1 MPKVANL
8 SIKAQSGSSGTHYAS
23 WDFYGFAVSA
33 DVEARNITAG
43 TLVTIVSGATYYN
56 GVHIPDW
63 VMSDKWYVYQIKG
76 DRAVINK
83 NSSGSH
89 EIMSPINVKNL
100 KKVGDDTPS
109 GGTNLSDTLDH
120 YEVTWYYDTG
130 DGIWFSGDSS
140 SVTVKN
146 ATYSAPSN
154 AIRIKVSVKPVSKT
168 HKVNDTDVSYWT
180 GSAVS
185 AVYAIAADPPEKTS
199 APSVSVEK
207 YKLTASIEN
216 ISDPR
221 TDKIKFEIYNGTKLY
236 NSGIVK
242 VLTCRATYTCNVE
255 AGGEY
260 RVRCASININNN
272 TNIYG
277 EWSEFSSSVSTI
289 PSTPSGITSCKAS
302 SKTSVHLEWAA
313 VSSATSYDIEYT
325 TKKEYFDGSDKTTT
339 ITGVEYTRYEK
350 TGLESGNEYF
360 FRVRATNDKGS
371 SAWSGIK
378 SVIIGTEPS
387 APTTW
392 ASTTTAITG
401 EALTLYWMHNSEDN
415 SSQTYAELE
424 LTING
429 TTKTYTIK
437 NTEDEDEKDK
447 TSSYAVNT
455 SQYAEGST
463 IQWRVRTAGVT
474 KTYGDWSIQ
483 RTIDIYAPATLTM
496 GITNSNEEAISSI
509 TSFPFYVSALAGPKT
524 QAPISYHLTITSDEI
539 YQTVDQVGN
548 VKMVNKG
555 EEVYSKYFDTSEAL
569 LVELSANS
577 VDLENGVSYTV
588 TCLVAMNSGLTAEA
602 SATITVN
609 WSETGYDL
617 DAEIGIDDNTYSAY
631 IRPYCYVNDHT
642 KATLAENVTLS
653 IYRREFDGTFVEI
666 ASGLENGRNIHV
678 TDPHPA
684 LDYARYRVVATE
696 NATGAVTYYD
706 PPGYPVQCKSIVIQW
721 SEAWSSFETSNGDA
735 MAEPAWA
742 GSMLILP
749 YNVDVSENNTPD
761 VEMFEYTGRSRP
773 VSYYGT
779 QLGSSATWNVDVP
792 KTDKETIYA
801 LRRLSIWMGDVYVR
815 EPSGSGYWA
824 HLTVSFS
831 QKHKTVVV
839 PVTLSITRVEGGM

>member
-1 MPKVANL
+1 MPNVSKLA
-8 SIKAQSGSSGTHYAS
+8 IKAQSGTGGSTHYAS
-23 WDFYGFAVSA
+23 WDFVNFAISA
-33 DVEARNITAG
+33 VTEARNITAG

-56 GVHIPDW
+56 GVSIPTW

-83 NSSGSH
+83 NSSGTH
-89 EIMSPINVKNL
+89 EIMSPINVKYL
-100 KKVGDDTPS
+100 KKAGDSTPS
-109 GGTNLSDTLDH
+109 GGSNLGDTLDC

-130 DGIWFSGDSS
+130 DGIWFSGESTT
-140 SVTVKN
+140 VKVKN

-154 AIRIKVSVKPVSKT
+154 AIRIKVTVKPVSKT
-168 HKVNDTDVSYWT
+168 HKVNDTDVAYWT

-185 AVYAIAADPPEKTS
+185 AIYAIATDPPEKTS

-221 TDKIKFEIYNGTKLY
+221 TDEIKFEVYDGTKKY
-236 NSGIVK
+236 VSGIVK
-242 VLTCRATYTCNVE
+242 VLTRRATYTCNVE

-260 RVRCASININNN
+260 RVRCVAININNL
-272 TNIYG
+272 TKIYG
-277 EWSEFSSSVSTI
+277 EWSDFSSSVSTI
-289 PSTPSGITSCKAS
+289 PSTPSRITSCKAS
-302 SKTSVHLEWAA
+302 SKTSVHLEWTA

-325 TKKEYFDGSDKTTT
+325 TKKEYFDGSDQTTKV
-339 ITGVEYTRYEK
+339 TGIEYTRYEK

-392 ASTTTAITG
+392 SSTTTAITG
-401 EALTLYWMHNSEDN
+401 EPLTLYWVHNSEDN

-424 LTING
+424 LTVNG

-447 TSSYAVNT
+447 TSSYAVDT
-455 SQYAEGST
+455 SQYTEGST
-463 IQWRVRTAGVT
+463 IKWRVRTAGVT
-474 KTYGDWSIQ
+474 KTYGDWSTQ
-483 RTIDIYAPATLTM
+483 RIIDIYAPATLTLS
-496 GITNSNEEAISSI
+496 ITNSEEEAISAIS
-509 TSFPFYVSALAGPKT
+509 SFPFYVSALAGPKT
-524 QAPISYHLTITSDEI
+524 QAPISYHLSVMADEF
-539 YQTVDQVGN
+539 YKTVDQVGN
-548 VKMVNKG
+548 VKMVSKG

-569 LVELSANS
+569 LVEMSANS
-577 VDLENGVSYTV
+577 IDLENGISYTV

-602 SATITVN
+602 SQTITVN
-609 WSETGYDL
+609 WEETEYTL
-617 DAEIGIDDNTYSAY
+617 DAEIGIDESAYTAY
-631 IRPYCYVNDHT
+631 IRPYCVSRLGKLVDSV
-642 KATLAENVTLS
+642 TLAV
-653 IYRREFDGTFVEI
+653 YRKEFDGNYIEI
-666 ASGLENGRNIHV
+666 ASGLENGRNVHV

-684 LDYARYRVVATE
+684 LDYARYRVVSTE
-696 NATGAVTYYD
+696 KTTGAVQYYD
-706 PPGYPVQCKSIVIQW
+706 PPAYPVKCTSIIIQW
-721 SEAWSSFETSNGDA
+721 SEEWSNFETTNGDA
-735 MAEPAWA
+735 MEEPAWA
-742 GSMLILP
+742 GSMLVLP
-749 YNVDVSENNTPD
+749 YNVDVSDNNNPD
-761 VEMFEYTGRSRP
+761 VELIDYIGRSHP

-779 QLGSSATWNVDVP
+779 KLGTTATWNVDVP

-824 HLTVSFS
+824 NLTVSFS
-831 QKHKTVVV
+831 QKHKEVVV
-839 PVTLSITRVEGGM
+839 PVTLSIKRVEGGM